1 MTDKLPEEQKQYKSI
16 DWDLLYGLPP
26 SEAEEE
32 STDAK
37 PQGVDWQQLTIVEP
51 AQKTDEFADEKR
63 IIVDWK
69 QLYRATE

>member
-1 MTDKLPEEQKQYKSI
+1 MTDKLPEDEKQYKKI

-26 SEAEEE
+26 SESEEE
-32 STDAK
+32 FTNAK
-37 PQGVDWQQLTIVEP
+37 PQGVDWQQLTTVEP
-51 AQKTDEFADEKR
+51 EQKTDELANERR